1 MVELLVDQSPSPAK
15 SPRGKREGNKQD
27 VTKKRL
33 SEELWRRVDKSES
46 LSGGG
51 QRRPHQILSTHRGQ
65 STFQVPEGVMPIK
78 VI

>member
-51 QRRPHQILSTHRGQ
+51 QRRPPSNTFYSSGSKYLLSTRRGDAN
-65 STFQVPEGVMPIK
+65 
-78 VI
+78 